1 MAMTF
6 QRYHAAML
14 LKYSGI
20 SFIAGAVNHGFF
32 SGERS
37 LWTAVIGMILFVIG
51 AVMEHRMSHSQEQGQ
66 SQGLLRALTI
76 GTFLSV
82 GLGFFT
88 GGLQHF
94 PDSPSRSAWVVPLG
108 FFVSVV
114 AFAFDTSHKWRTSS
128 LVYSVAV
135 GIFVTAGSYGAWQWL
150 EQNPDWLG
158 VHAHGHHSEQASS
171 TSLTALK
178 VDRTL
183 EIQMD
188 DKFRFMPGSVAVNAG
203 ETLKLIVR
211 NIGKIPHELVVGS
224 ELEIQNHAKLMK
236 TGIAHDEHHVS
247 GAAITVA
254 PGATGE
260 LVIHF
265 AASGSFEMACLIPGH
280 YEAGMRG
287 VVKVAMAPASA
298 QKHAHDHSSHKH

>member
-66 SQGLLRALTI
+66 SQGLLRALII

-150 EQNPDWLG
+150 EHNPDWLG

-211 NIGKIPHELVVGS
+211 NIGKMPHELVVGS

-236 TGIAHDEHHVS
+236 TGIAHDEHHAS

-260 LVIHF
+260 LVIRF

-298 QKHAHDHSSHKH
+298 QKPAHDHSSHKH

>member
-66 SQGLLRALTI
+66 SQGLLRALII

-150 EQNPDWLG
+150 EHNPDWLG

-171 TSLTALK
+171 SSLTALK

-211 NIGKIPHELVVGS
+211 NIGKMPHELVVGS

-236 TGIAHDEHHVS
+236 TGIAHDEHHAS

-260 LVIHF
+260 LVIRF

-298 QKHAHDHSSHKH
+298 QKPAHDHSSHKH

>member
-1 MAMTF
+1 MTMTF

-37 LWTAVIGMILFVIG
+37 LWTATVGMMLFVIG
-51 AVMEHRMSHSQEQGQ
+51 AVMEHRMSDSQEQGL
-66 SQGLLRALTI
+66 SRGLLRALII
-76 GTFLSV
+76 GAFLSV

-94 PDSPSRSAWVVPLG
+94 PDSPARSAWVVPLG

-114 AFAFDTSHKWRTSS
+114 AFAFDTSHKWRASS
-128 LVYSVAV
+128 LVYAVAL
-135 GIFVTAGSYGAWQWL
+135 GIFVTTASYGAWRWL
-150 EQNPDWLG
+150 EQNPDLLG
-158 VHAHGHHSEQASS
+158 VHAHGHHSEKGSN

-188 DKFRFMPGSVAVNAG
+188 DKFRFTPGSVAVNAG
-203 ETLKLIVR
+203 ETLKLVVR
-211 NIGKIPHELVVGS
+211 NIGKMPHELILGS
-224 ELEIQNHAKLMK
+224 ELEIQNHGKLMK
-236 TGIAHDEHHVS
+236 TGVAHDEHHAS

-260 LVIHF
+260 LVIRF
-265 AASGSFEMACLIPGH
+265 AAPGSFEMACLIPGH

-298 QKHAHDHSSHKH
+298 QKPGHDHGSHKH

>member
-1 MAMTF
+1 MGVTF
-6 QRYHAAML
+6 QRHHAAML

-37 LWTAVIGMILFVIG
+37 LWTAAIGMVLFVIG
-51 AVMEHRMSHSQEQGQ
+51 AVMEHQMSDSQEQGQ
-66 SQGLLRALTI
+66 AQSLMRALII
-76 GTFLSV
+76 GALLSI

-94 PDSPSRSAWVVPLG
+94 PDSPARSAWVVPLG
-108 FFVSVV
+108 FFISVI
-114 AFAFDTSHKWRTSS
+114 AFAFDTSHRWKTGS
-128 LVYSVAV
+128 LVYSAAL
-135 GIFVTAGSYGAWQWL
+135 GILVTAGSYGAWRWL
-150 EQNPDWLG
+150 EQNPDLLG
-158 VHAHGHHSEQASS
+158 VHAHGHHGEQSGN

-188 DKFRFMPGSVAVNAG
+188 DKFRFTPGSVAVSAG
-203 ETLKLIVR
+203 ETVKLVVR
-211 NIGKIPHELVVGS
+211 NIGKMPHELVLGS
-224 ELEIQNHAKLMK
+224 EVEIQNHAKLMK
-236 TGIAHDEHHVS
+236 TGVAHDEHHAS

-254 PGATGE
+254 PGTTGE
-260 LVIHF
+260 LVIRF

-287 VVKVAMAPASA
+287 VVKVAMASGSA
-298 QKHAHDHSSHKH
+298 QKPAHDHSSHKH

>member
-37 LWTAVIGMILFVIG
+37 LWTAVIGTILFVIG

-66 SQGLLRALTI
+66 PQGLLHALII

-150 EQNPDWLG
+150 EHNPDWLG

-171 TSLTALK
+171 SSLTALK

-211 NIGKIPHELVVGS
+211 NIGKVPHELVVGS

-236 TGIAHDEHHVS
+236 TGIAHDEHHAS

-260 LVIHF
+260 LVIRF

-298 QKHAHDHSSHKH
+298 QKPAHDHSSHKH

>member
-66 SQGLLRALTI
+66 SQGLLRALII

-150 EQNPDWLG
+150 EHNPDWLG

-171 TSLTALK
+171 SSLTALK

-211 NIGKIPHELVVGS
+211 NIGKVPHELVVGS

-236 TGIAHDEHHVS
+236 TGIAHDEHHAS

-260 LVIHF
+260 LVIRF

-298 QKHAHDHSSHKH
+298 QKPAHDHSSHKH

>member
-1 MAMTF
+1 MSVNF
-6 QRYHAAML
+6 QRHHAAML

-37 LWTAVIGMILFVIG
+37 LWTAAIGMVLFVIG
-51 AVMEHRMSHSQEQGQ
+51 AVMEHRMSDSQEQGQ
-66 SQGLLRALTI
+66 PQSLMRALII
-76 GTFLSV
+76 GALLSI

-94 PDSPSRSAWVVPLG
+94 PDSPARSAWVVPLG
-108 FFVSVV
+108 FFISVV
-114 AFAFDTSHKWRTSS
+114 SFAFDTSHRWKTGS
-128 LVYSVAV
+128 LVYSAAL
-135 GIFVTAGSYGAWQWL
+135 GIFVTVSSYGAWRWL
-150 EQNPDWLG
+150 EHNPDLLG
-158 VHAHGHHSEQASS
+158 AHAHGHHGEQGGNTA
-171 TSLTALK
+171 LTALK

-188 DKFRFMPGSVAVNAG
+188 DKFRFTPGSVAVSAG
-203 ETLKLIVR
+203 ETVKLVVR
-211 NIGKIPHELVVGS
+211 NIGKMPHELVLGS
-224 ELEIQNHAKLMK
+224 EVEIQNHAKLMK
-236 TGIAHDEHHVS
+236 TGGAHDEHHAS

-254 PGATGE
+254 PGTTGE
-260 LVIHF
+260 LVIRF

-287 VVKVAMAPASA
+287 VVKVAMASGSA
-298 QKHAHDHSSHKH
+298 QKPAHDHSSHKH